1 MSQEHNESF
10 HVQEITGLKPK
21 HFADLVRAA
30 QLIFDPTA
38 GVSGRNI
45 EVDWHEFGI
54 PHDVTDNLKLLGE
67 EYQYASPHVPVEI
80 IWSKLTPETR
90 IWFIE
95 NKDRLWQFEEV
106 FPALDE
112 D

>member
-1 MSQEHNESF
+1 MSQEHNESLI
-10 HVQEITGLKPK
+10 QEITKLKPK
-21 HFADLVRAA
+21 HFADLVRSA

-38 GVSGRNI
+38 GVSGRNVK
-45 EVDWHEFGI
+45 VDWEQFGI
-54 PHDVTDNLKLLGE
+54 PRDVTDNLKSLGKH
-67 EYQYASPHVPVEI
+67 YQYSSPHVPFED

-90 IWFIE
+90 IWFVE
-95 NKDRLWQFEEV
+95 NKDRLWQFEEA